1 MHTNMSHHTSPHR
14 QLWLLYV
21 TSALAI
27 AFFSMIGFIRI
38 TSGAHASGNPGG
50 AVSDPVVRAVD
61 MARPAVVRI
70 FTDINSQLTVKF
82 SPKQS
87 ITFPLG
93 GGYYRST
100 FTGTG
105 TFISAHGDIL
115 TADHVIN
122 PPHDDQ
128 LNQDLYMQAAPD
140 IADYINKHVP
150 SDSPVTQDEVTQEL
164 SSGQLASHLRYGK
177 TQSLVYFSTD
187 YSGPLTAT
195 KLHKVPAQLQAP
207 VDRIEAQSS
216 ADAQDVAI
224 VHANFNDTASV
235 QLGDSSSVHEQDML
249 TIIGFP
255 GNGDV
260 SDLPTNL
267 LTSSVN
273 QIMVSSLKTTDRGA
287 QVIQVSG
294 NVEDGDSGGP
304 ALDSNGNVV
313 GIVSFGLS
321 GQGSTNFLQASD
333 SARALVQSLHLDT
346 TPGPFEKAWLQAFN
360 DFAASTPGQWYKAQ
374 QELATL
380 HSHYPAFQALIP
392 YLQYAQTQ
400 AKCSGGACPH
410 QASPPTSSTHS
421 QSKTIS
427 PLAWTILAAMVIIV
441 LTLALFAQNLRRRK
455 KNVLVPLAG
464 TRPATLPPVFLPQTH
479 GNVLVPLAG
488 TRPATLP
495 SVSPAQTQQAPWDA
509 DEMVAFDAPMTRQRK
524 KKGPLTPVILH
535 PLFPTQTQL
544 ALQDT
549 DEMVIFGAPSTTLR
563 QEQVSMQSQPSGP
576 LAGMPT
582 TNVGA
587 YGELRPELNSKNAR
601 FYSMWG
607 GPVPQEYIAENEL
620 EATPT
625 LD

>member
-27 AFFSMIGFIRI
+27 AFFTLLAFIGI
-38 TSGAHASGNPGG
+38 TPASTLHATGNPGG
-50 AVSDPVVRAVD
+50 DISDPVVRAVD
-61 MARPAVVRI
+61 MAKPAVVRI
-70 FTDINSQLTVKF
+70 FTNINSQLTVKF

-93 GGYYRST
+93 GGNYTST
-100 FTGTG
+100 FTGSG

-128 LNQDLYMQAAPD
+128 LSQDLDMQAAPD
-140 IADYINKHVP
+140 IADYINKYVP

-187 YSGPLTAT
+187 YSGSLTVT
-195 KLHKVPAQLQAP
+195 KLHKVPVQLQAP
-207 VDRIEAQSS
+207 IDRIEAQSA
-216 ADAQDVAI
+216 ADAKDVAI
-224 VHANFNDTASV
+224 VHVNLNDTASV

-260 SDLPTNL
+260 SDMPTNL

-273 QIMVSSLKTTDRGA
+273 QIMVSSLKTTDQGA
-287 QVIQVSG
+287 HVIQVGG

-321 GQGSTNFLQASD
+321 GQGGTNFLQASN

-346 TPGPFEKAWLQAFN
+346 TPGPFEKAWSQAFN
-360 DFAASTPGQWYKAQ
+360 DFAATTPGHWHKTL
-374 QELATL
+374 QELGSIYTN
-380 HSHYPAFQALIP
+380 YPQFKAVMP

-400 AKCSGGACPH
+400 AQQERVQQSR
-410 QASPPTSSTHS
+410 PTSSIHP
-421 QSKTIS
+421 QGKTNS
-427 PLAWTILAAMVIIV
+427 PLVWTILAAMVIIV
-441 LTLALFAQNLRRRK
+441 LALALRRRK
-455 KNVLVPLAG
+455 KNLFLPQTPGRVLVPLAG
-464 TRPATLPPVFLPQTH
+464 TMPATLPPLFLPQTH
-479 GNVLVPLAG
+479 AVVPLAD
-488 TRPATLP
+488 TR
-495 SVSPAQTQQAPWDA
+495 DA
-509 DEMVAFDAPMTRQRK
+509 DVMLAFDAPTTRQRK
-524 KKGPLTPVILH
+524 KKGPLTPVILQ

-549 DEMVIFGAPSTTLR
+549 DELVVFGAPSTTLR
-563 QEQVSMQSQPSGP
+563 QEQVSVQSQPSGP
-576 LAGMPT
+576 LAGMLAA
-582 TNVGA
+582 NVRTSD
-587 YGELRPELNSKNAR
+587 ELRPELNPKNAR

-607 GPVPQEYIAENEL
+607 GPVVQEYIAENEL
-620 EATPT
+620 EATPI

>member
-207 VDRIEAQSS
+207 VDRIKAQSS

-464 TRPATLPPVFLPQTH
+464 TRPATLP
-479 GNVLVPLAG
+479 
-488 TRPATLP
+488 

>member
-1 MHTNMSHHTSPHR
+1 MPGGICQGVGLIKARRAGKRAMHTNMSHHTSPHR

-38 TSGAHASGNPGG
+38 TSGAHASGNPDG

-177 TQSLVYFSTD
+177 TQSLVYLSTD

-207 VDRIEAQSS
+207 VDCIEAQSS

-273 QIMVSSLKTTDRGA
+273 QIMVSSLKTTDQGA

-333 SARALVQSLHLDT
+333 SARVLVQSRHRDT
-346 TPGPFEKAWLQAFN
+346 TPVPFEKAWLQAFN

-464 TRPATLPPVFLPQTH
+464 TRPATLPPVF
-479 GNVLVPLAG
+479 
-488 TRPATLP
+488 
-495 SVSPAQTQQAPWDA
+495 SAQTQQAPWDA

-563 QEQVSMQSQPSGP
+563 QERVSMQSQPSGP